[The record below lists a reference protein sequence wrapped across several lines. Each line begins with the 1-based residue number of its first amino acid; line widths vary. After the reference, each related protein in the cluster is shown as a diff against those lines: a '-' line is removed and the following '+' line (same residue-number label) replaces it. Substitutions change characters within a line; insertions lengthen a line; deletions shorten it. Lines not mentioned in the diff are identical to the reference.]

1 MEIQKLTYTV
11 MYARSHISFYGF
23 VNHSSDHNSRRK
35 TAAAKL
41 IQSYWRFYS
50 YIKNNREHLAWKRMR
65 QIAHVKKLKNHLY
78 AKLHEW
84 REYKKMNGNILFDVL
99 ASMNNHA

>member
-1 MEIQKLTYTV
+1 
-11 MYARSHISFYGF
+11 
-23 VNHSSDHNSRRK
+23 
-35 TAAAKL
+35 
-41 IQSYWRFYS
+41 
-50 YIKNNREHLAWKRMR
+50 MR

-99 ASMNNHA
+99 ASVNNHA

>member
-1 MEIQKLTYTV
+1 MEIQKSIYIV
-11 MYARSHISFYGF
+11 SDGWSHISLYSFL
-23 VNHSSDHNSRRK
+23 NHFSDHNSRRK
-35 TAAAKL
+35 AAAAKL

-50 YIKNNREHLAWKRMR
+50 YIKTNREHLAWKRMR

-84 REYKKMNGNILFDVL
+84 REYKKMNGNILFEIL
-99 ASMNNHA
+99 ASVNNQA